1 MVMPRIAISTRSDP
15 FMSLTGWHQVC
26 LNTGIEDLDL
36 DIANPIR
43 RAVLSRGRTLKPEAT
58 QHVRSIWAGSS
69 SVDATVAMLHPGG
82 FAVVPASAL
91 LKSEH
96 HADAMSRWLPNLKV
110 EDRDGVRIAISL
122 MAENREGTRAHL
134 DRISTLRHIAEEWD
148 LDLALDLT
156 GAIDPR
162 WEAEAAI
169 LRMGER
175 LTVVRLTPPTDDPRK
190 SSYGRPKDQMVHR
203 VISTLVDTN
212 FAGILSLRTR
222 LPWWNWSDPAGVSA
236 EVVRLSNLM
245 LSKFTSQPAPTPHP
259 PRRVF

>member
-26 LNTGIEDLDL
+26 LNTGIEDIDL

-43 RAVLSRGRTLKPEAT
+43 RAVLSRGWTLKPDGA
-58 QHVRSIWAGSS
+58 QFVRSIWAGSS
-69 SVDATVAMLHPGG
+69 TVDSAFSMLHTGG
-82 FAVVPASAL
+82 FAIVHSQ
-91 LKSEH
+91 H
-96 HADAMSRWLPNLKV
+96 HANELSGWLPNFKDQ
-110 EDRDGVRIAISL
+110 DRNGVRIAISL
-122 MAENREGTRAHL
+122 MAENNEGTRAHL
-134 DRISTLRHIAEEWD
+134 DRISNIRHFAEEWD

-162 WEAEAAI
+162 WEAEAAV

-175 LTVVRLTPPTDDPRK
+175 LQVVRLTPPTDDPRK
-190 SSYGRPKDQMVHR
+190 PTYARPKDQMAHR
-203 VISTLVDTN
+203 VISTLIDTN
-212 FAGILSLRTR
+212 FSGLLSLKAR

-245 LSKFTSQPAPTPHP
+245 LTKFSSQPAPAPHP